1 MYLNKLEQVNIFKD
15 NDLDANSVT
24 EESSITIFDKKH
36 ILTALEICCKYEI
49 KILWKFRKNID
60 FVNKISI

>member
-49 KILWKFRKNID
+49 KIL
-60 FVNKISI
+60 

>member
-49 KILWKFRKNID
+49 KFYENLEKILIL
-60 FVNKISI
+60 